1 VFDKNNARD
10 ELFATIQ
17 RCGRGTRCLIKITLG
32 TSCLLPY
39 NAVGEGRA
47 IFILCA
53 IYSRRGLKP

>member
-39 NAVGEGRA
+39 NAVGEGR
-47 IFILCA
+47 
-53 IYSRRGLKP
+53 GV